1 MEEANYKLQQKEM
14 QISEERERIHHEN
27 DVLIDRMR

>member
-1 MEEANYKLQQKEM
+1 MEEANFKLQQKER

-27 DVLIDRMR
+27 DILIHQMR